1 MRFPGTLTF
10 IICYGILS
18 NASAQ
23 YKVHIIVDQVPSYS
37 ISSDSIFIAG
47 SFNGWNPHDIR
58 AAFSPKTKNGITLE
72 LTGGTTEFKFTRGSW
87 KAGEANKN
95 GKPTSN
101 RKINVT
107 NDTTIHVEIE
117 NWADHF
123 NQEEKKSTAN
133 KHVHVLSNEFYMP
146 QLDRKRRIW
155 IYLPESYQNSKKTYA
170 VLYMHDGQN
179 VFDEATSFSGEWG
192 VDEALDTLGK
202 ETRESIVVAID
213 NGGDKRINE
222 YCPYDMEKFGKGEG
236 DQYVDFIVQTLK
248 PHIDA
253 HFRTKKDR
261 EHTYI
266 AGSSMGG
273 LISLYAI
280 LKYPNVFGG
289 AGIFSP
295 AIWVGPKIKEDA
307 AKKGSKVKGKIFF
320 YAGKEEGET
329 MVPDML
335 EVFEVLHKN
344 STAKMETV
352 IRTDGKH
359 SEENWR
365 KEFPQFYNWLMK

>member
-1 MRFPGTLTF
+1 MRSSQLILLT
-10 IICYGILS
+10 ICCAAAQLV
-18 NASAQ
+18 AAQ
-23 YKVHIIVDQVPSYS
+23 YKVHIVADKLPAYTSVKDTLY
-37 ISSDSIFIAG
+37 IAG
-47 SFNGWNPHDIR
+47 SFNGWKPDDR
-58 AAFSPKTKNGITLE
+58 RTAFNALTKDGIWIE
-72 LTGGTTEFKFTRGSW
+72 LPAGTTEFKFTRGNW
-87 KAGEANKN
+87 KSGEADKN

-123 NQEEKKSTAN
+123 KQEEKHSTAN

-155 IYLPESYQNSKKTYA
+155 IYLPESYQHSNKTYP

-192 VDEALDTLGK
+192 VDESLDTLGK
-202 ETRESIVVAID
+202 ETKECIVVAID

-222 YCPYDMEKFGKGEG
+222 YCPYDMEKYGKGEG
-236 DQYVDFIVQTLK
+236 DQYVDFLVQTLK
-248 PHIDA
+248 PHIDS

-289 AGIFSP
+289 AGVFSP

-320 YAGKEEGET
+320 YAGKEEGER

-335 EVFEVLHKN
+335 EVFEVLNKT
-344 STAKMETV
+344 SSAKLETV

-359 SEENWR
+359 SEANWR
-365 KEFPQFYNWLMK
+365 KEFPQFYKWLVR